1 MKKTMLLIT
10 SILLIVSSSYA
21 SRNTID
27 NISYG
32 VFGKVKVYHP
42 SINPK
47 AFVIFISGDGGWNL
61 EVVHMANKLVEQG
74 AIVVG
79 VDIRH
84 LLKVI
89 NKKNV
94 KCYYP
99 ASDFENLSLAL
110 QKKYHGKQYF
120 KPILVG
126 LSSGATLAYGL
137 LAQAP
142 ANTFKGVI
150 ALGFCPDLHINKELC
165 NGEGL
170 ISRVLNKNKSFYLEP
185 SKKLKAPFVILQ
197 GENDQVCS
205 IIEIKKFVEGM
216 PSTELISL
224 SKLGHSFSVEKN
236 WTSQFVFAFEK
247 ILKTPSFIEKVKEE
261 QNQHKNSAA
270 ENHFL
275 NEDLPLAILPTKENN
290 NLPLAFVISG
300 DGGWTSFD
308 ETFAEKLSENG
319 IPVIGLDAQQYFWDK
334 KSPNETT
341 TMVAKVVS
349 YYMEKWNKSSFIL
362 IGYSFGASII
372 PFVNNRLANPLRE
385 NIKGVYCLSPEETAD
400 FEIHLSDMLSLGGKE
415 EYNVLGELEK
425 TKNVKPVCFF
435 GEEEEGI
442 NLAHY
447 TANGAKV
454 MRLPGGHHYE
464 GSYPIILKTILGTL
478 KNNSYK

>member
-1 MKKTMLLIT
+1 MLLIT
-10 SILLIVSSSYA
+10 SFILIVSSSYA
-21 SRNTID
+21 SRNIID
-27 NISYG
+27 SISYG
-32 VFGKVKVYHP
+32 AFGKVKVYHP
-42 SINPK
+42 SISPK
-47 AFVIFISGDGGWNL
+47 AFVIFISGNGGWNQK
-61 EVVHMANKLVEQG
+61 VVHMANKLVEQG

-84 LLKVI
+84 LLKGI
-89 NKKNV
+89 RKENV

-110 QKKYHGKQYF
+110 QKRYHGKQYF

-126 LSSGATLAYGL
+126 FSSGATLAYGL

-150 ALGFCPDLHINKELC
+150 ALGFCPDLDINRALC

-170 ISRVLNKNKSFYLEP
+170 ISHVQKKNKSFYLEP
-185 SKKLKAPFVILQ
+185 SKKIKAPFVILQ
-197 GENDQVCS
+197 GENDHVCS
-205 IIEIKKFVEGM
+205 SVDNKKFIEGM

-224 SKLGHSFSVEKN
+224 PKVDHGFSVDKN
-236 WTSQFVFAFEK
+236 WEPQFVSAFEK

-261 QNQHKNSAA
+261 HNQHKNPAA

-275 NEDLPLAILPTKENN
+275 NEDLPLAILPAKENS

-319 IPVIGLDAQQYFWDK
+319 IPVIGLDAQQYFWDR
-334 KSPNETT
+334 KSPDETT

-362 IGYSFGASII
+362 IGYSFGASIV
-372 PFVNNRLANPLRE
+372 PFINNRLATPLKE
-385 NIKGVYCLSPEETAD
+385 NVKGVYCLSPEETAD
-400 FEIHLSDMLSLGGKE
+400 FEIHLSDMLSFGGKE
-415 EYNVLGELEK
+415 EYNVLEELRK

-442 NLAHY
+442 NPTHY
-447 TANGAKV
+447 TISGAKV
-454 MRLPGGHHYE
+454 MRLPGGHHYQD
-464 GSYPIILKTILGTL
+464 SYQIIFKTILGTL